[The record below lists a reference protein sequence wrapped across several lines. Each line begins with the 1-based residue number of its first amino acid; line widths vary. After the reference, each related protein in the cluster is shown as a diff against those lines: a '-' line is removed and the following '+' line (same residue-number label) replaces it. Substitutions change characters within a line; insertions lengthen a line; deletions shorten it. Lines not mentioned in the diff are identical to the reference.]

1 MFGYNFV
8 TGLTRRKTDDFIP
21 SDSPFKRCMNVFDL
35 TALGIGS
42 LIDAGLYVVIGQ
54 VAHSVA
60 GPAIILSFLIAAVAS
75 LLAGLCYAEFASR
88 VNRAGSGYIY
98 TYVAMGEIWA
108 FVTGWCMIT
117 EYILSAASLAS
128 ACSEYIN
135 FLCNGSVYNYFIEE
149 FGVWNEPSL
158 ASFPD
163 LVAFALVIIATIII
177 CLGVKESKLV
187 LDVTVVINLLVVTF
201 IIFAGAYYAD
211 SSNWSTMEKFAP
223 YGWTGILT
231 AASTCFYCFIG
242 FDTIPSASE
251 EAINPTLS
259 IPLAILLSLGVSLF
273 VYIGVIIVLTMMVPY
288 YQLKELAPIAEAFAA
303 RGFTASKYIVST
315 GALCSMLSSL
325 LAACFATPRLIYS
338 IAYDGLIFG
347 CFTKINQDRKMP
359 LRAVAVSG
367 VLSAFLAFLLDMRQL
382 VEMVSIM
389 TLTTY
394 TMVSLSVIFTRYQPN
409 LESVANEGQL
419 KQRTQSWLRTLLRK
433 RKKGPS
439 DTYQKLPQTG
449 HDSVTTAC
457 HASPSECSN
466 TVANVTVTIMLLSMF
481 ALCIY
486 LKTWITSKDN
496 IEATTIF
503 AVALYAFVTV
513 ACLIVLQLQPQNCAT
528 FSFMVP
534 CVPLLPALSIFI
546 NMLLLTLLQPLTYI
560 RFAIWMTIGMFVYF
574 LYGYHNSIEG
584 KRPKYIDMELDI
596 IPVGI
601 PVTETKANLPL
612 K

>member
-1 MFGYNFV
+1 MCLGVVHLRPAPSRVFNNSVEMFGYNFV

-135 FLCNGSVYNYFIEE
+135 FLCNGSVYTYFIEE

-187 LDVTVVINLLVVTF
+187 LDATVVINLLVVTF

-251 EAINPTLS
+251 EAINPTMS

-419 KQRTQSWLRTLLRK
+419 KQRTQSWLRALLRK

-560 RFAIWMTIGMFVYF
+560 RFAIWMTIGK
-574 LYGYHNSIEG
+574 LSNI
-584 KRPKYIDMELDI
+584 L
-596 IPVGI
+596 
-601 PVTETKANLPL
+601 L
-612 K
+612 